1 MKIDVRCQPIKTM
14 EIGEEIWRTCMPA
27 VRTYGEPIHRLE
39 QVGGKQKKNSQTTT
53 YEQGSDG
60 KPSGAPTLLVRT
72 STTLQ
77 KKKLGFFSYPAALPT
92 YFRVQVISCPS
103 ILGRL
108 SRREGYARPSP
119 LLAPAVHRDGSRMR
133 RQPVRV
139 GGYELQLRAAQALRM
154 RQQLTLARA
163 SGRRPPSRP

>member
-1 MKIDVRCQPIKTM
+1 M

-53 YEQGSDG
+53 YEQAFISSTGSDG

-77 KKKLGFFSYPAALPT
+77 KKKNLDFFPT
-92 YFRVQVISCPS
+92 LLRCLRIS
-103 ILGRL
+103 
-108 SRREGYARPSP
+108 GYR
-119 LLAPAVHRDGSRMR
+119 
-133 RQPVRV
+133 
-139 GGYELQLRAAQALRM
+139 
-154 RQQLTLARA
+154 
-163 SGRRPPSRP
+163 